1 MEFIKYPAYTTT
13 TQASSSS
20 KASQVSELS
29 IMPKAHGRYD
39 RYNTDLSDVFG
50 STVRVKKQIKNIE
63 NLLQKD
69 SLPADVRVE
78 KERALKALKV
88 DLKHSQF
95 NLKTKE
101 RAKKYHMVRFFER
114 KKAIRKLKQATKA
127 HKEAVETES
136 KKEIKKARKVLKHTQ
151 IDVAYVFMFPK
162 SEKYVSLY
170 PPEINAEAKQDENV
184 RKGAQRTEEK
194 RLAYRKKME
203 ELIDNGKLPFSFE
216 DVLSGKTVQVEN
228 AVLPKQEEEIDA
240 PQEKP
245 QEEEEDE
252 FFE

>member
-1 MEFIKYPAYTTT
+1 
-13 TQASSSS
+13 
-20 KASQVSELS
+20 
-29 IMPKAHGRYD
+29 MPKANGRYD

-50 STVRVKKQIKNIE
+50 STVRVKKQIKSIQ

-69 SLPADVRVE
+69 DLPADVRVE
-78 KERALKALKV
+78 KERALKALRV

-127 HKEAVETES
+127 HDEAVKAES
-136 KKEIKKARKVLKHTQ
+136 KKEIKKARKVLRHSQ

-170 PPEINAEAKQDENV
+170 PPELTSEAKKDDNV
-184 RKGAQRTEEK
+184 RKGVQLTEEK

-203 ELIDNGKLPFSFE
+203 ELIDKERLPFTFE
-216 DVLSGKTVQVEN
+216 DVLSGKTVYVEN
-228 AVLPKQEEEIDA
+228 TTLPEPEEEIDA
-240 PQEKP
+240 PQEK
-245 QEEEEDE
+245 QEEEEEDE

>member
-1 MEFIKYPAYTTT
+1 
-13 TQASSSS
+13 
-20 KASQVSELS
+20 
-29 IMPKAHGRYD
+29 MPKAHSRHD
-39 RYNTDLSDVFG
+39 RYNTDLSGVFG
-50 STVRVKKQIKNIE
+50 STVRAKKEIKKIQ

-69 SLPADVRVE
+69 DLPADVRVE

-95 NLKTKE
+95 NLKVKE

-127 HKEAVETES
+127 HNEAVEEGS

-170 PPEINAEAKQDENV
+170 PAELDEEAKKDENV
-184 RKGAQRTEEK
+184 RKGVAITDEK
-194 RLAYRKKME
+194 RLAFRKRME
-203 ELIDNGKLPFSFE
+203 ELIDNDRLPFTFE
-216 DVLSGKTVQVEN
+216 DVLSGKTVHVDNLTMPE
-228 AVLPKQEEEIDA
+228 AGEEIDA
-240 PQEKP
+240 PLEK
-245 QEEEEDE
+245 QGEDEEDE